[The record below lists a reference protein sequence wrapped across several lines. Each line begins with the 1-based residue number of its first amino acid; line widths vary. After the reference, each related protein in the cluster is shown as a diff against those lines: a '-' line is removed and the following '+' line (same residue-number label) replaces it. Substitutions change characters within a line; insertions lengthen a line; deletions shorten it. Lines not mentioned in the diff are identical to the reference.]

1 MMKPTKLASWSVFIL
16 LCLIWGSS
24 FILMKWSKEGL
35 TSPQIAA
42 LRIFSAG
49 IASLPFAI
57 FQLSKISKKKL
68 IYVVLVGLFGNLFP
82 AFLFASAIANNLDSS
97 LAGILNSLT
106 PLCVIILGISFFKDH
121 IKKEKIIGVVI
132 GFAGLCLL
140 FFTKGIHLNN
150 VNYAILVLLA
160 TVFYGLSVNIYSHY
174 LNDQHPVYTA
184 TVSLSFMLI
193 PTTFVLWWQG
203 FLNLPFDESS
213 IRWSVTA
220 SVILGVVGSAIATAL
235 FYILVKQAGALFASL
250 VTYGI
255 PFVALGWGFVYGE
268 AITVLEVVALGII
281 LSGVYLANKQ

>member
-1 MMKPTKLASWSVFIL
+1 MKSTKLASWSIFIL

-68 IYVVLVGLFGNLFP
+68 KYVVLVGLFGNLFP
-82 AFLFASAIANNLDSS
+82 AFLFAAAIANNLDSS
-97 LAGILNSLT
+97 LVGILNSLT
-106 PLCVIILGISFFKDH
+106 PLCVIIIGISFFKDH
-121 IKKEKIIGVVI
+121 IKKEKIIGVIV

-140 FFTKGIHLNN
+140 FYNKDINWYTAGYTVL
-150 VNYAILVLLA
+150 ILIA
-160 TVFYGLSVNIYSHY
+160 TSFYGLSVNIYSHY

-193 PTTFVLWWQG
+193 PTSLILWWQG
-203 FLNLPFDESS
+203 FLDLPFDEST

-255 PFVALGWGFVYGE
+255 PFIALGWGFVYGE
-268 AITVLEVVALGII
+268 AITTLEVVALGII
-281 LSGVYLANKQ
+281 LSGVYLANK

>member
-1 MMKPTKLASWSVFIL
+1 MMKPTKLASWSIFIL

-160 TVFYGLSVNIYSHY
+160 TLFYGLSVNIYSHY

-213 IRWSVTA
+213 IRWSVTS